1 MSEIGAA
8 RGEHAP
14 SGVAAAREAL
24 LAWVAEAGGA
34 GRVFLEAHLLA
45 TGPDRYRLRHRADAA
60 RPAAELELLSD
71 PYAAR
76 DIARF
81 TAAGEHRPLRT
92 TPNLRRGWS
101 FEELDG
107 AGLWIA
113 LDSLYPACAVHWHA
127 GRTGTLRVTHWSE
140 TAARQSGIY
149 SAVGLLPEAAM
160 HDAVRAC
167 CGNTVCLRSVEWR
180 FSEDAGEWRGADL
193 AGDAAM
199 EVGDARV
206 PCPEACSLFISFARA
221 VLQVER
227 EPRREV
233 PGLGLLSAG
242 EMEQLRGVVDALASG
257 GTGGAREG
265 EFHLPTNPR
274 RVRYL
279 AARLATAHDEE
290 QPGGAS
296 PKYT

>member
-1 MSEIGAA
+1 
-8 RGEHAP
+8 
-14 SGVAAAREAL
+14 VAAAREAL
-24 LAWVAEAGGA
+24 LAWVAEAGAA

-45 TGPDRYRLRHRADAA
+45 AGPDRYRLRHRADAA
-60 RPAAELELLSD
+60 RPAAELEVLSD
-71 PYAAR
+71 PYAALG
-76 DIARF
+76 IARS

-127 GRTGTLRVTHWSE
+127 GRAGALRVTHWSE

-167 CGNTVCLRSVEWR
+167 CGNAVCLRSVEWR
-180 FSEDAGEWRGADL
+180 LADDAGAWRGPDLPADE
-193 AGDAAM
+193 AA

-206 PCPEACSLFISFARA
+206 PCPEACSLFISFART
-221 VLQVER
+221 VLGEER
-227 EPRREV
+227 SPRGEV
-233 PGLGLLSAG
+233 PGVGRVSAG
-242 EMEQLRGVVDALASG
+242 EIEQMRSVVDAFAAG

-265 EFHLPTNPR
+265 EFHLPTNLR

-279 AARLATAHDEE
+279 AARLSTPRDGER
-290 QPGGAS
+290 PG
-296 PKYT
+296 

>member
-1 MSEIGAA
+1 MPEAGASP
-8 RGEHAP
+8 GEHAP
-14 SGVAAAREAL
+14 AGVAAAREAL
-24 LAWVAEAGGA
+24 LAWVAEAGEG
-34 GRVFLEAHLLA
+34 GRIFLEAQLLA
-45 TGPDRYRLRHRADAA
+45 TGADRFRLRHRADAA
-60 RPAAELELLSD
+60 RPAAELTIVSD

-76 DIARF
+76 EIARS

-92 TPNLRRGWS
+92 APNLRRGWS

-149 SAVGLLPEAAM
+149 SAVGLLPEAAT

-167 CGNTVCLRSVEWR
+167 CGDAVCLRRVAWR
-180 FSEDAGEWRGADL
+180 FSEESGEWRGTDL
-193 AGDAAM
+193 AADEAAPA
-199 EVGDARV
+199 GDARV

-221 VLQVER
+221 VLEVER
-227 EPRREV
+227 APRSEV
-233 PGLGLLSAG
+233 PGLGPVSAG
-242 EMEQLRGVVDALASG
+242 ELEQVRSVVDAVASG
-257 GTGGAREG
+257 GMGEAREG
-265 EFHLPTNPR
+265 EFHLPTNLR

-279 AARLATAHDEE
+279 AARLSAPRDGE
-290 QPGGAS
+290 QPG
-296 PKYT
+296 